1 MTQWS
6 TPPPVARWL
15 LECALPTDV
24 RESII
29 GDLDEVFQR
38 DCRRNGLP
46 SARRCYWRQAI
57 SFTMHFVVERWRD
70 RRRGGVMRMGLS
82 WLDFKLGFR
91 MLARYPMLTVVG
103 SLAMAVAIAVGA
115 GTFEIIMRLTNPSLP
130 LPNGDRIVGLNYWD
144 RTEPGIRAPSSYDV
158 LTWREGLRNVEDI
171 GAFRL
176 VQRNLIVDGQV
187 GEPVDAAEIS
197 AAAFR
202 VTGVPPLMGRVL
214 VDADESPGSPAVV
227 VLGNRLWKTRF
238 GADPAVIGRVVRLGA
253 TQATVVGIMPEGF
266 AFPVRQ
272 SLWTALSVSEF
283 AQEPGRDQPLRVFG
297 RLATGVELQEAQA
310 ELTTFGSRVAERFT
324 KEYEHLQPQVLPYAE
339 SFIEMPQDFLVRA
352 GVHSINAFGALFL
365 VVICGNV
372 ALLMFARAATRERE
386 ILVRRALGA
395 ARKRIVMQLFTE
407 ALVLAAIAAV
417 LGLTATDFA
426 LRWTLAALST
436 EAEGW
441 PFWFEGG
448 ISATTVTYSALLT
461 LLAAVV
467 AGVVP
472 ALKITRTNMEV
483 GLRQASAGAGGIR
496 MGGIWTGVIV
506 AQIAATVL
514 FTAVAYVAQRQAAG
528 IASAKAAFPAEK
540 YVAMRL
546 EMDRDGLTE
555 ERAST
560 VDEAFLRRYEAT
572 ARELEQRIAAEANVA
587 GVTLAERLPLMAS
600 DGGVFELD
608 DAGPSESVTGREHF
622 ATRTAVDLDFFNV
635 FQTPVVAGRGF
646 APHDMAVGTNT
657 VVVNHLFVDK
667 ILAGRNAVG
676 RRIRYRVEDSQVIKE
691 PGPWF
696 EIIGVVRDL
705 VPDPEAPMNLDNPAK
720 PVVYHTLGSNQTQSS
735 GGTTRTFGRPSY
747 PLYLATH
754 VRSGDPTSVLPTL
767 RRIAADISPELR
779 LSDIQRL
786 DQGTSSDARAWNGM
800 ANVILLMSAIALVL
814 SLAGVYAITS
824 FTVSRR
830 TREIAVRVALGAQ
843 ISNVVTIVFRGP
855 FFQVAM
861 GVAVGCLIMGGL
873 VALSL
878 RNSDVGVGTV
888 TRHASLLL
896 GYGTIM
902 MSICGLACIGPL
914 LRLFRVEPADVL
926 RDDA

>member
-1 MTQWS
+1 
-6 TPPPVARWL
+6 
-15 LECALPTDV
+15 
-24 RESII
+24 
-29 GDLDEVFQR
+29 
-38 DCRRNGLP
+38 
-46 SARRCYWRQAI
+46 
-57 SFTMHFVVERWRD
+57 
-70 RRRGGVMRMGLS
+70 MRMGLS

-91 MLARYPMLTVVG
+91 MLSRYPMLTVVG

-115 GTFEIIMRLTNPSLP
+115 GTFEVIKRVTNPSLP

-144 RTEPGIRAPSSYDV
+144 RTEPGVRAPSSYDA
-158 LTWREGLRNVEDI
+158 LTWREGLQNVEDI

-214 VDADESPGSPAVV
+214 VDADESPGSPPVV
-227 VLGNRLWKTRF
+227 VLGNRLWKMRF

-253 TQATVVGIMPEGF
+253 TRVTVVGIMPEGF

-272 SLWTALSVSEF
+272 SLWTPLGVSEF
-283 AQEPGRDQPLRVFG
+283 AQEPGRGRPLRVFG

-310 ELTTFGSRVAERFT
+310 ELTTFGSRVAERFP

-395 ARKRIVMQLFTE
+395 ARSRIVMQLFTE

-441 PFWFEGG
+441 PFWLEGG
-448 ISATTVTYSALLT
+448 VSATTVTYSALLT

-467 AGVVP
+467 AGVGP
-472 ALKITRTNMEV
+472 ALKITRRKLEA
-483 GLRQASAGAGGIR
+483 GLRQSSAGAGGIR

-506 AQIAATVL
+506 VQIATTVL
-514 FTAVAYVAQRQAAG
+514 FTAVAYVVQRQAAG
-528 IASAKAAFPAEK
+528 IASAKASFPAEE
-540 YVAMRL
+540 YLAMRL
-546 EMDRDGLTE
+546 ELDRDGPTE
-555 ERAST
+555 E
-560 VDEAFLRRYEAT
+560 DESFRRRHEAT
-572 ARELEQRIAAEANVA
+572 ARELEQTLASEPSVA
-587 GVTLAERLPLMAS
+587 GVTLAEQLPLMPTRGAAI
-600 DGGVFELD
+600 ELD
-608 DAGPSESVTGREHF
+608 ELAGAGPSESVTGRELF
-622 ATRTAVDLDFFNV
+622 VSAAAVDPDFFDV
-635 FQTPVVAGRGF
+635 FQTPVIAGRGF
-646 APHDMAVGTNT
+646 APRDAAIGANT
-657 VVVNHLFVDK
+657 VVVNQLFVDN

-676 RRIRYRVEDSQVIKE
+676 RRIRYKADDSQAVGGSSE

-696 EIIGVVRDL
+696 EIVGVVRDL
-705 VPDPEAPMNLDNPAK
+705 VPDPALPLNLDNPGK
-720 PVVYHTLGSNQTQSS
+720 TVVYHTLGSNRTQSS
-735 GGTTRTFGRPSY
+735 

-767 RRIAADISPELR
+767 RRIAAEISPELR
-779 LSDIQRL
+779 LSEVQRL
-786 DQGTSSDARAWNGM
+786 DQGTSTDTRAWNGL
-800 ANVILLMSAIALVL
+800 ANFILLLSAIALVL
-814 SLAGVYAITS
+814 SLAGIYAITS

-843 ISNVVTIVFRGP
+843 VSNIVANVFRGP
-855 FFQVAM
+855 FFQVAL
-861 GVAVGCLIMGGL
+861 GVGVGCVMMGAL
-873 VALSL
+873 AALSM
-878 RNSDVGVGTV
+878 RDSDVGVGTV
-888 TRHASLLL
+888 TRHAALLL

-902 MSICGLACIGPL
+902 MGVCALACIGPL
-914 LRLFRVEPADVL
+914 LRVFRVEPTDVL
-926 RDDA
+926 RDDG

>member
-1 MTQWS
+1 
-6 TPPPVARWL
+6 
-15 LECALPTDV
+15 
-24 RESII
+24 
-29 GDLDEVFQR
+29 
-38 DCRRNGLP
+38 
-46 SARRCYWRQAI
+46 
-57 SFTMHFVVERWRD
+57 
-70 RRRGGVMRMGLS
+70 MRMGLS

-91 MLARYPMLTVVG
+91 MLSRYPMLTVVG

-115 GTFEIIMRLTNPSLP
+115 GTFEVIKRVTNPSLP

-144 RTEPGIRAPSSYDV
+144 RTEPGVRAPSSYDA
-158 LTWREGLRNVEDI
+158 LTWREGLQNVEDI
-171 GAFRL
+171 GVFRL

-227 VLGNRLWKTRF
+227 VLGNRLWKMRF

-253 TQATVVGIMPEGF
+253 TRATVVGIMPEGF

-272 SLWTALSVSEF
+272 SLWTPLGVSEF
-283 AQEPGRDQPLRVFG
+283 TQEPGRGQPLRVFG

-310 ELTTFGSRVAERFT
+310 ELTTFGSRVAERFP

-352 GVHSINAFGALFL
+352 GVHSINVFGALFL

-395 ARKRIVMQLFTE
+395 ARSRIVMQLFTE
-407 ALVLAAIAAV
+407 ALVLAALAAV

-436 EAEGW
+436 EADGW
-441 PFWFEGG
+441 PFWLEGG
-448 ISATTVTYSALLT
+448 VSATTVTYSALLT

-467 AGVVP
+467 AGVGP
-472 ALKITRTNMEV
+472 ALKITRRTLEA
-483 GLRQASAGAGGIR
+483 GLRQSSAGAGGIR

-506 AQIAATVL
+506 VQIATTVL
-514 FTAVAYVAQRQAAG
+514 FTAVAYVVQRQAAG
-528 IASAKAAFPAEK
+528 IASAKASFPAEE
-540 YVAMRL
+540 YLAMRL
-546 EMDRDGLTE
+546 ELDRDGPTE
-555 ERAST
+555 E
-560 VDEAFLRRYEAT
+560 DESFRRRYEAT
-572 ARELEQRIAAEANVA
+572 ARELEQTLASEPSVA
-587 GVTLAERLPLMAS
+587 GVTLAEQLPLMPTRGAAI
-600 DGGVFELD
+600 ELD
-608 DAGPSESVTGREHF
+608 ELAGAGPSESVTGRELF
-622 ATRTAVDLDFFNV
+622 VSAAAVDPDFFDV

-646 APHDMAVGTNT
+646 AHRDAAVGANT
-657 VVVNHLFVDK
+657 VVVNQLFVDN

-676 RRIRYRVEDSQVIKE
+676 RRVRYKVDDSPAVGGSSE

-696 EIIGVVRDL
+696 EIVGVVRDL
-705 VPDPEAPMNLDNPAK
+705 VPDPALPLNLDNPGK
-720 PVVYHTLGSNQTQSS
+720 TIVYHTLGSNRSQSS
-735 GGTTRTFGRPSY
+735 

-754 VRSGDPTSVLPTL
+754 VRRGDPTSVLPTL
-767 RRIAADISPELR
+767 RRIAAEISPELR
-779 LSDIQRL
+779 LSEVQRL
-786 DQGTSSDARAWNGM
+786 DQGTSTDTRAWNGF
-800 ANVILLMSAIALVL
+800 ANFILLLSAIALVL
-814 SLAGVYAITS
+814 SLAGIYAITS

-830 TREIAVRVALGAQ
+830 TRQIAIRVALGARV
-843 ISNVVTIVFRGP
+843 SNIVANVFRGP
-855 FFQVAM
+855 FFQVAL
-861 GVAVGCLIMGGL
+861 GVGVGCVMMGAL
-873 VALSL
+873 VALSM

-888 TRHASLLL
+888 TRHAGLLL

-902 MSICGLACIGPL
+902 MGVCALACIGPL
-914 LRLFRVEPADVL
+914 LRVFRVEPTDVL
-926 RDDA
+926 RDDG

>member
-1 MTQWS
+1 
-6 TPPPVARWL
+6 
-15 LECALPTDV
+15 
-24 RESII
+24 
-29 GDLDEVFQR
+29 
-38 DCRRNGLP
+38 
-46 SARRCYWRQAI
+46 
-57 SFTMHFVVERWRD
+57 
-70 RRRGGVMRMGLS
+70 MRMGLS

-91 MLARYPMLTVVG
+91 MLSRYPMLTVVG

-115 GTFEIIMRLTNPSLP
+115 GTFEVIRRVTDPWLP
-130 LPNGDRIVGLNYWD
+130 FPDGDRIVGLNYWH
-144 RTEPGIRAPSSYDV
+144 RVESGARPPTSYDV
-158 LTWREGLRNVEDI
+158 LNWREGLRTVEDI

-176 VQRNLIVDGQV
+176 VQRNLIVGEQV

-202 VTGVPPLMGRVL
+202 VTGVRPLMGRVL
-214 VDADESPGSPAVV
+214 VDEDESSQSPAVV
-227 VLGNRLWKTRF
+227 VLGNRLWKMRF
-238 GADPAVIGRVVRLGA
+238 GADPAVLGRVVRLGA
-253 TQATVVGIMPEGF
+253 TPATVVGVMPEGF

-272 SLWTALSVSEF
+272 NLWTPLRVRELP
-283 AQEPGRDQPLRVFG
+283 QEPGRAPALRVFG
-297 RLATGVELQEAQA
+297 RLAAGIGLPEAQA
-310 ELTTFGSRVAERFT
+310 ELTTLGSRVAEQFP
-324 KEYEHLQPQVLPYAE
+324 KQFENLQPRVLPYAE
-339 SFIEMPQDFLVRA
+339 SFFEIPQDFLVRA
-352 GVHSINAFGALFL
+352 GIHSINAFGALFL
-365 VVICGNV
+365 VVVCGNV

-395 ARKRIVMQLFTE
+395 ARSRIVTQLFAE

-426 LRWTLAALST
+426 LKWALAAMSSD
-436 EAEGW
+436 AEGW

-448 ISATTVTYSALLT
+448 LSATTLTYSAWLT
-461 LLAAVV
+461 VLAAVV

-528 IASAKAAFPAEK
+528 IASAKAAFPAEE
-540 YVAMRL
+540 YLAVRL

-555 ERAST
+555 ESAST
-560 VDEAFLRRYEAT
+560 VDESFLRRYEAT
-572 ARELEQRIAAEANVA
+572 ARELEQRVAAEAGVA
-587 GVTLAERLPLMAS
+587 GVTLAERLPLMPS
-600 DGGVFELD
+600 NGGVIELD
-608 DAGPSESVTGREHF
+608 DAGPSEPVSDREFFVT
-622 ATRTAVDLDFFNV
+622 TTAVDPDFFQV
-635 FQTPVVAGRGF
+635 FQAPVLAGRGF
-646 APHDMAVGTNT
+646 APHDTGAGANT
-657 VVVNHLFVDK
+657 VVVNHLFVDQ
-667 ILAGRNAVG
+667 ILGGRNAVG
-676 RRIRYRVEDSQVIKE
+676 RRIRYRVEDSQAIKE

-705 VPDPEAPMNLDNPAK
+705 VPDPEAPMSLDIPAK
-720 PVVYHTLGSNQTQSS
+720 PLVYHTLSSN
-735 GGTTRTFGRPSY
+735 RTESY

-767 RRIAADISPELR
+767 RRLAAEISPGLR

-786 DQGTSSDARAWNGM
+786 DQGTSSDAHAWNGI
-800 ANVILLMSAIALVL
+800 ANFILLVSAIALVL
-814 SLAGVYAITS
+814 SLAGIYAITS

-843 ISNVVTIVFRGP
+843 ISNVVAIVFRGP

-861 GVAVGCLIMGGL
+861 GVAVGCLMMGAL
-873 VALSL
+873 VA
-878 RNSDVGVGTV
+878 RFGAV
-888 TRHASLLL
+888 TRHAALLL

-902 MSICGLACIGPL
+902 MGICGLACIGPL
-914 LRLFRVEPADVL
+914 MRVFRVEPTDVL
-926 RDDA
+926 RDDG